1 MQFLRIYMIGLLLLA
16 PVLSGPLAAQSWNLV
31 KEQDGIKIYTR
42 QEAGK
47 ALKAYKGTATI
58 QAPAEKILAMLE
70 DVNHT
75 EWWDESITRFNVLTY
90 EKNKRAQYYLVYDSP
105 WPVSDRDLCVEAT
118 VKIDRK
124 KGVYSVTAVPL
135 PGAIPEKEDHVR
147 IRDYR
152 QTWTV
157 TSVSENSANVVIEGY
172 ADPVGNIP
180 AWLSNLLIVQTPV
193 HAILGVKKG
202 LEKR

>member
-1 MQFLRIYMIGLLLLA
+1 MLA
-16 PVLSGPLAAQSWNLV
+16 PLLSGPLAAQSWDLV
-31 KEQDGIKIYTR
+31 KEEDGIKVYTR
-42 QEAGK
+42 QESGK

-75 EWWDESITRFNVLTY
+75 EWWDESITRFKVLTY

-105 WPVSDRDLCVEAT
+105 WPVDDRDLCVEAT
-118 VKIDRK
+118 VNMDPK

-135 PGAIPEKEDHVR
+135 PGVIPEKEDRVR

-157 TSVSENSANVVIEGY
+157 TAAGENSANVVIEGY

-180 AWLSNLLIVQTPV
+180 VWLSNLLIVQTPV
-193 HAILGVKKG
+193 HAILGVKKE